1 MARPRRS
8 SGLPAHLRPPDK
20 KAPKPPARV
29 SAEQEALLEDL
40 RASAVSVEDLEKM
53 RLSTEEIDR
62 LLGEKPNFERLPP
75 KTRILATPRGEA
87 RVRSAGSLGTPEEA
101 ALTRAIEALEEV
113 AARVNKRQRERIAG
127 FRRYLENLPRQ
138 QEASEE
144 EIEAKRQGKRIGRK
158 AFAALVGVS
167 PKTLLDWHASGA
179 FEPAYIDPKG
189 WRFYTFEQVGEAK
202 ALLRK
207 RKR

>member
-8 SGLPAHLRPPDK
+8 PGLPAHLRPPDK
-20 KAPKPPARV
+20 KAPKPPAGV
-29 SAEQEALLEDL
+29 SAEEEALLEDL

-53 RLSTEEIDR
+53 RLSDEEIHR
-62 LLGEKPNFERLPP
+62 LLGEKPSIERLVAPP
-75 KTRILATPRGEA
+75 RILATPRGEA
-87 RVRSAGSLGTPEEA
+87 RIRSAGTLTPEEA

-167 PKTLLDWHASGA
+167 PKTLLDWHTSGA

>member
-8 SGLPAHLRPPDK
+8 PGLPAHLRPSGKSPSERLL
-20 KAPKPPARV
+20 PPALPDWEKR
-29 SAEQEALLEDL
+29 L
-40 RASAVSVEDLEKM
+40 RASAVSLEDLEALAVGVEDLE
-53 RLSTEEIDR
+53 RLNR
-62 LLGEKPNFERLPP
+62 N
-75 KTRILATPRGEA
+75 TPQPGGEA
-87 RVRSAGSLGTPEEA
+87 ERSAA
-101 ALTRAIEALEEV
+101 IARAVQALEEV
-113 AARVNKRQRERIAG
+113 AAGVNKRQRERIAG

-138 QEASEE
+138 SAESEE
-144 EIEAKRQGKRIGRK
+144 ESEAKRQGKRIGRK

-167 PKTLLDWHASGA
+167 PKTLLDWHTSGV

-189 WRFYTFEQVGEAK
+189 WRFYTFEQVAEAK

>member
-1 MARPRRS
+1 
-8 SGLPAHLRPPDK
+8 
-20 KAPKPPARV
+20 
-29 SAEQEALLEDL
+29 
-40 RASAVSVEDLEKM
+40 M
-53 RLSTEEIDR
+53 RLSTDDLLERLAGGKGSAPPR
-62 LLGEKPNFERLPP
+62 LLPEA
-75 KTRILATPRGEA
+75 LA
-87 RVRSAGSLGTPEEA
+87 
-101 ALTRAIEALEEV
+101 RAIQALEEV
-113 AARVNKRQRERIAG
+113 AAGVNKRQRERIAG
-127 FRRYLENLPRQ
+127 FRRYLESLPLQ

-144 EIEAKRQGKRIGRK
+144 ESEAKRQGKRIGRK

-167 PKTLLDWHASGA
+167 PKTLLDWHTSGA

>member
-8 SGLPAHLRPPDK
+8 PGK
-20 KAPKPPARV
+20 EAPKP
-29 SAEQEALLEDL
+29 SEQEALLEDL

-53 RLSTEEIDR
+53 RLSTEDLAR
-62 LLGEKPNFERLPP
+62 LFGDKPRIERLAEIP
-75 KTRILATPRGEA
+75 RLLATPSGA
-87 RVRSAGSLGTPEEA
+87 GRVISSGTLTPQDA
-101 ALTRAIEALEEV
+101 ALTRAIEALEYL
-113 AARVNKRQRERIAG
+113 AAKVNKRQRERLAG

-144 EIEAKRQGKRIGRK
+144 ESEAKRQGKRIGRK

-167 PKTLLDWHASGA
+167 PKTLLDWHTSGA

-189 WRFYTFEQVGEAK
+189 WRFYTFEQVAAAK

>member
-8 SGLPAHLRPPDK
+8 PGEE
-20 KAPKPPARV
+20 APKP
-29 SAEQEALLEDL
+29 SEQEALLEDL

-53 RLSTEEIDR
+53 RLSTEDLAR
-62 LLGEKPNFERLPP
+62 LFGDKPRIERLAEIP
-75 KTRILATPRGEA
+75 RLLATPSGA
-87 RVRSAGSLGTPEEA
+87 GRVISSGTLTPQDA
-101 ALTRAIEALEEV
+101 ALTRAIEALEYL
-113 AARVNKRQRERIAG
+113 AAKVNKRQRERLAG

-144 EIEAKRQGKRIGRK
+144 ESEAKRQGKRIGRK

-167 PKTLLDWHASGA
+167 PKTLLDWHTSGA

-189 WRFYTFEQVGEAK
+189 WRFYTFEQVAAAK

>member
-8 SGLPAHLRPPDK
+8 PGLPAHLRPPDK
-20 KAPKPPARV
+20 KAPKPPAGV
-29 SAEQEALLEDL
+29 SVAALGRAIEAREEEEALLEDL

-53 RLSTEEIDR
+53 RLSTEEIHR
-62 LLGEKPNFERLPP
+62 LL
-75 KTRILATPRGEA
+75 LATPRGEA
-87 RVRSAGSLGTPEEA
+87 RIRSTGTLTPEEA

-113 AARVNKRQRERIAG
+113 AALVNKRQRERIAG
-127 FRRYLENLPRQ
+127 FRRYLENLPRHY
-138 QEASEE
+138 EASEE

-167 PKTLLDWHASGA
+167 PKTLLDWHTSGA

>member
-8 SGLPAHLRPPDK
+8 PGLPAHLRPPDK
-20 KAPKPPARV
+20 KAPKPPAGLN
-29 SAEQEALLEDL
+29 AEQEALLEDL

-53 RLSTEEIDR
+53 RLSTEDLDR
-62 LLGEKPNFERLPP
+62 LLGEKPRNERLALL
-75 KTRILATPRGEA
+75 TRTPRA
-87 RVRSAGSLGTPEEA
+87 PEDA

-113 AARVNKRQRERIAG
+113 AAGVNKRQRERIAA

-167 PKTLLDWHASGA
+167 PKTLLDWHTSGA

>member
-8 SGLPAHLRPPDK
+8 PGLPAHLRPPDK
-20 KAPKPPARV
+20 KAPKP
-29 SAEQEALLEDL
+29 SAKVNAGQEALLEDL

-53 RLSTEEIDR
+53 SLSTED
-62 LLGEKPNFERLPP
+62 LLERL
-75 KTRILATPRGEA
+75 ARGKGSEA
-87 RVRSAGSLGTPEEA
+87 RLFPE
-101 ALTRAIEALEEV
+101 ALARAIQALEEV
-113 AARVNKRQRERIAG
+113 AAGVNKRQRERIAG
-127 FRRYLENLPRQ
+127 FRTYLENLPRQ

-144 EIEAKRQGKRIGRK
+144 ETEARRQGKRIGRK

-167 PKTLLDWHASGA
+167 PKTLLDWHTSGA
-179 FEPAYIDPKG
+179 FEPAYIDTKG

>member
-8 SGLPAHLRPPDK
+8 PGLN
-20 KAPKPPARV
+20 
-29 SAEQEALLEDL
+29 AEQEALLKDL

-53 RLSTEEIDR
+53 RLSTEEIDQ
-62 LLGEKPNFERLPP
+62 LLGEKPSIERLAAR
-75 KTRILATPRGEA
+75 TRILATPYGEA
-87 RVRSAGSLGTPEEA
+87 RVRSAGTLGKPEEA
-101 ALTRAIEALEEV
+101 ALTQAIEALEKV
-113 AARVNKRQRERIAG
+113 AAGVNKRQRERIAA

-138 QEASEE
+138 SAESEE
-144 EIEAKRQGKRIGRK
+144 ESEAKRQGKRIGRK

-167 PKTLLDWHASGA
+167 PKTLLDWHTSGV

-189 WRFYTFEQVGEAK
+189 WRFYTFEQVAEAK

-207 RKR
+207 RRR

>member
-1 MARPRRS
+1 
-8 SGLPAHLRPPDK
+8 
-20 KAPKPPARV
+20 
-29 SAEQEALLEDL
+29 
-40 RASAVSVEDLEKM
+40 LEKM
-53 RLSTEEIDR
+53 RLSTDDLLERLAGGKGSAPPR
-62 LLGEKPNFERLPP
+62 LLPEA
-75 KTRILATPRGEA
+75 LA
-87 RVRSAGSLGTPEEA
+87 
-101 ALTRAIEALEEV
+101 RAIQALEEV
-113 AARVNKRQRERIAG
+113 AAGVNKRQRERIAG
-127 FRRYLENLPRQ
+127 FRRYLESLPLQ

-144 EIEAKRQGKRIGRK
+144 ESEAKRQGKRIGRK

-167 PKTLLDWHASGA
+167 PKTLLDWHTSGA

>member
-8 SGLPAHLRPPDK
+8 PGLPAHLRPPDQ
-20 KAPKPPARV
+20 KAPKPPAGV
-29 SAEQEALLEDL
+29 SAEEEALLEDL

-53 RLSTEEIDR
+53 RLSDEEIHR
-62 LLGEKPNFERLPP
+62 LLGEKPSIERLVAPP
-75 KTRILATPRGEA
+75 RILATPRGEA
-87 RVRSAGSLGTPEEA
+87 RIRSAGTLTPEEA

-113 AARVNKRQRERIAG
+113 AARVNKRQRERIAC

-167 PKTLLDWHASGA
+167 PKTLLDWHTSGA

>member
-20 KAPKPPARV
+20 KAPKPPAGLN
-29 SAEQEALLEDL
+29 AEQEALLEDL

-62 LLGEKPNFERLPP
+62 LFGEKPRIERRAPP
-75 KTRILATPRGEA
+75 TRILATPYGEA
-87 RVRSAGSLGTPEEA
+87 RIRSAGTLGKPEDA
-101 ALTRAIEALEEV
+101 ALTRAIEALEAV
-113 AARVNKRQRERIAG
+113 AAGVNKRQRERIAG
-127 FRRYLENLPRQ
+127 FRKYLENLPLQ

-144 EIEAKRQGKRIGRK
+144 ESEAKRQGKRIGRK

-167 PKTLLDWHASGA
+167 PKTLLDWHTSGV

-189 WRFYTFEQVGEAK
+189 WRFYTFEQVAEAK

>member
-20 KAPKPPARV
+20 KAPKPPAGI
-29 SAEQEALLEDL
+29 SAEQEALIEDL
-40 RASAVSVEDLEKM
+40 RASAVSVEDLEEM
-53 RLSTEEIDR
+53 RLSTEDLDR
-62 LLGEKPNFERLPP
+62 LLGEKPRIERLVAP
-75 KTRILATPRGEA
+75 TRTLATPHGTI
-87 RVRSAGSLGTPEEA
+87 RVKNVGTLTPEEA

-113 AARVNKRQRERIAG
+113 AARVNKRQRERLAG

-144 EIEAKRQGKRIGRK
+144 ETEARRQGKRIGRK

-167 PKTLLDWHASGA
+167 PKTLLDWHTSGA